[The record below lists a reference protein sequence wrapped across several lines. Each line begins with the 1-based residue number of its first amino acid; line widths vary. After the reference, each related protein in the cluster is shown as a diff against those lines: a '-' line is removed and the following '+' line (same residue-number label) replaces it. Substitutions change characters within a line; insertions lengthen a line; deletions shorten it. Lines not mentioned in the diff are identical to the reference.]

1 MIQLSNMTKEKFY
14 ETHLK
19 GRYFKVNSK
28 EIENVVKP
36 MAKALNKRFYP
47 FAGVVTFDPE
57 LPSKWLL
64 SPTIPGEE
72 GSIWVVKGVFDLEV
86 SAMPSEAPIEVGT
99 LVKLSNGNI
108 AMVISDKVAICSSK
122 ERDLAYNVNNY
133 FRSQIVEVRKVTFD
147 SIGSTI
153 EETFEKGE
161 VVWSLYDKSPK
172 TPEKPRIFLAIS
184 YEAPKEF
191 VETVKESIVNSGC
204 QLVTWSNDLS
214 PAKNNKVIQRCKG
227 LVVVPPAD
235 FLERRVVGKG
245 IAGEIKQ
252 FLKTNDKKDILILAP
267 SFEDDDVVSFGLS
280 EVRVFEQPEN
290 YQNYATLITYNIEDE
305 E

>member
-72 GSIWVVKGVFDLEV
+72 GSIWIVKGVFDLEV
-86 SAMPSEAPIEVGT
+86 SAMSSEAPIEVGN
-99 LVKLSNGNI
+99 LVKLTNGNI
-108 AMVISDKVAICSSK
+108 ALIISEKAAVCSP
-122 ERDLAYNVNNY
+122 RGRGLIYNVNNY
-133 FRSQIVEVRKVTFD
+133 FKSQIVEVRKVTFD

-161 VVWSLYDKSPK
+161 VVWSLYDKGSK
-172 TPEKPRIFLAIS
+172 TLEKPRVFLAIS

-191 VETVKESIVNSGC
+191 VETVKESIVSSGC
-204 QLVTWSNDLS
+204 KLVTWSNDLS
-214 PAKNNKVIQRCKG
+214 PAENNKVIQGCKG
-227 LVVVPPAD
+227 LVIVPPAD

-245 IAGEIKQ
+245 IASEIQQ
-252 FLKTNDKKDILILAP
+252 FLKTNDKKDILILAS
-267 SFEDDDVVSFGLS
+267 SFEDDVVPFGLS
-280 EVRVFEQPEN
+280 EVRVFEQLSSD
-290 YQNYATLITYNIEDE
+290 YKNYATLITYNIEDE